1 MDRRDFLKLTL
12 VVLILPKFSNS
23 KEVKRTKL
31 SYTVKLPFEEGVRLW
46 VPVPENTDYQRLLS
60 VEVRTSASYYDI
72 KRDKVYGT
80 PVLYAEFK
88 DGSGIKELEVIFDV
102 EYQSRSTNLRKLPKS
117 NHTLPEDVTLFLKP
131 TEHVPTDGIVKEY
144 ADRIISGKKDDLEK
158 VKAIYDWV
166 VENTFRDPK
175 ILGCGTGDVK
185 SMLETGYFGGK
196 CTDINSLFVA
206 LCRASGIPARE
217 VFGIRV
223 APSSLSKGIS
233 SVNRDATKAQHCR
246 AEFYLGQWVPVDPAD
261 VRKLILEENL
271 SLSDP
276 KVKKVREFLFGNWD
290 AHWIAFN
297 SARDF
302 PLEPPLANG
311 EKVNEFMYPLA
322 EVNGKLIDKYKLTFE
337 LSRYTIID

>member
-12 VVLILPKFSNS
+12 VVLILPKLSNS

-31 SYTVKLPFEEGVRLW
+31 SYTVKLPFKEGVRLW

-72 KRDKVYGT
+72 KRDKVYGA

-88 DGSGIKELEVIFDV
+88 EGSGIKELEVIFDV
-102 EYQSRSTNLRKLPKS
+102 EYQSRSTNLKKLPKS

-144 ADRIISGKKDDLEK
+144 AHRIISGKKDDLEK

-206 LCRASGIPARE
+206 ICRASGIPARE
-217 VFGIRV
+217 FFGIRV

-246 AEFYLGQWVPVDPAD
+246 AEFYLGRWVPVDPAD
-261 VRKLILEENL
+261 VRKFILEENL

-290 AHWIAFN
+290 AHWIALGQRKGF
-297 SARDF
+297 SLR
-302 PLEPPLANG
+302 
-311 EKVNEFMYPLA
+311 
-322 EVNGKLIDKYKLTFE
+322 TT
-337 LSRYTIID
+337 SC